1 MKVKPKNA
9 ANLLFS
15 STSLEYVYYEA
26 IANSIDAGASEIAIS
41 IKISSFTEPD
51 TLRISISDNGKGF
64 DEDNFNR
71 FSNLLDRSDPQHKG
85 IGRLVFLS
93 YFSEIFVES
102 AFGLQRRDFI
112 FNDEF
117 DGDCSIDD
125 LDKECYFTVIK
136 LTNYSKERI
145 RKYDYISHDKLKH
158 SILNHF
164 LPRLYQLKMEGK
176 SLTITISVETNNPSS
191 DHDFFGGSSRLSIDD
206 LPELREK
213 TVPDESD
220 LLAQFRML
228 YSIERRISEPKS
240 VISAICADNRTLPVK
255 IIADGNAPDGLQMIF
270 ILYSDYFDGKTN
282 ATREAFTFDESVEKR
297 IKRKFTALVAEV
309 IKEEVPEIQEKNS
322 EVYQGL
328 QAQYPHLVGYFDEP
342 AVGLMDKASVVQSAQ
357 YRFFAD
363 QKAILEAEDLT
374 DEQYELSLG
383 LSSRILTEYIL
394 YRAKIIQKLKSISST
409 DHESEIH
416 NLLVPKGRVFHA
428 NAKINDIFLNNAWI
442 LDDKYMSYT
451 KVLSDIEIEKIY
463 SELGTEGSHQ
473 YSERESGRPDITV
486 VFSRDPEEVNAVD
499 VVIVELK
506 KLGLDLAKK
515 EEVVSQLQQRARRLL
530 EFYPTKIQRI
540 WFYGIIDFDDELLAS
555 LIEREY
561 TPLFSE
567 GTVYYKKQPIS
578 VSLRPL
584 VTKDADIFI
593 LSFEAMLSDAE
604 IRNQTFLSLLKEG
617 LKGHQSV

>member
-1 MKVKPKNA
+1 
-9 ANLLFS
+9 
-15 STSLEYVYYEA
+15 
-26 IANSIDAGASEIAIS
+26 
-41 IKISSFTEPD
+41 
-51 TLRISISDNGKGF
+51 
-64 DEDNFNR
+64 
-71 FSNLLDRSDPQHKG
+71 
-85 IGRLVFLS
+85 
-93 YFSEIFVES
+93 
-102 AFGLQRRDFI
+102 
-112 FNDEF
+112 
-117 DGDCSIDD
+117 
-125 LDKECYFTVIK
+125 
-136 LTNYSKERI
+136 
-145 RKYDYISHDKLKH
+145 
-158 SILNHF
+158 
-164 LPRLYQLKMEGK
+164 MEGR
-176 SLTITISVETNNPSS
+176 SLAITISVETANPSS
-191 DHDFFGGSSRLSIDD
+191 DHDFYAGSSRLSIDD

-213 TVPDESD
+213 IVPDETD

-240 VISAICADNRTLPVK
+240 VISAICADNRTLPVN
-255 IIADGNAPDGLQMIF
+255 IISNGNAPDGFQMIF

-322 EVYQGL
+322 EVYEGL

-363 QKAILEAEDLT
+363 QKEILEAEDLS
-374 DEQYELSLG
+374 DEQYQKSLG

-394 YRAKIIQKLKSISST
+394 YRAKIIQKLKGTSKNWLRHDLGPHPPLVQQWVSLVGLRKTRIFRCALKCISST

-428 NAKINDIFLNNAWI
+428 NARINDIFLNNAWI

-451 KVLSDIEIEKIY
+451 KVLSDIEIERIY
-463 SELGTEGSHQ
+463 LELGTEGSHQ

-486 VFSRDPEEVNAVD
+486 VFSRDPEEASAVD

-506 KLGLDLAKK
+506 KLGLNLAKK

-530 EFYPTKIQRI
+530 EFYPMKIQRI

-578 VSLRPL
+578 VSLRPR

-617 LKGHQSV
+617 LKGNQSV

>member
-15 STSLEYVYYEA
+15 STSLEYVYFEA
-26 IANSIDAGASEIAIS
+26 IANSIDAGASEVKIAIQ
-41 IKISSFTEPD
+41 ISSFTEPE
-51 TLRISISDNGKGF
+51 TLRISILDNGKGF

-71 FSNLLDRSDPQHKG
+71 FSNLLDRLDPQHKG
-85 IGRLVFLS
+85 IGRLVYLS
-93 YFSEIFVES
+93 YFSEIFVDS
-102 AFGLQRRDFI
+102 AFGMQRRHFI

-117 DGDCSIDD
+117 DGDCSIDN
-125 LDKECYFTVIK
+125 LVEECYSTVIE
-136 LTNYSKERI
+136 LTGYSKERI
-145 RKYDYISHDKLKH
+145 HKYDYISHVKLKH

-164 LPRLYQLKMEGK
+164 LPRFYQLKMESR
-176 SLTITISVETNNPSS
+176 SLTITISVETDNPSS
-191 DHDFFGGSSRLSIDD
+191 DHDFYAGSSRLSVDD

-213 TVPDESD
+213 IVPDESD
-220 LLAQFRML
+220 LLAKFRML

-255 IIADGNAPDGLQMIF
+255 IISDGNTPNGFQMIF

-309 IKEEVPEIQEKNS
+309 IKEEAPEIQEKNS
-322 EVYQGL
+322 EVYLGL

-342 AVGLMDKASVVQSAQ
+342 AVGLMDKASVVQAAQ
-357 YRFFAD
+357 YRFFTD
-363 QKAILEAEDLT
+363 QKEILEAEDLT
-374 DEQYELSLG
+374 DEQYEMSLG

-394 YRAKIIQKLKSISST
+394 YRAKIIQKLKNIRST

-428 NAKINDIFLNNAWI
+428 NARINDIFLNNAWV

-451 KVLSDIEIEKIY
+451 KVLSDTEIEKIY
-463 SELGTEGSHQ
+463 TELDAEGSHQ

-486 VFSRDPEEVNAVD
+486 VFSRDPEEANAVD

-530 EFYPTKIQRI
+530 EFYPAKIQRI

-578 VSLRPL
+578 ISLRPL

-617 LKGHQSV
+617 LKGNQSV

>member
-15 STSLEYVYYEA
+15 STSLEYVYFEA
-26 IANSIDAGASEIAIS
+26 IANSIDAGASQVTIAIQ
-41 IKISSFTEPD
+41 ISSFTEPEA
-51 TLRISISDNGKGF
+51 LRISISDNGKGF
-64 DEDNFNR
+64 DETNFNR

-85 IGRLVFLS
+85 IGRLVYLS
-93 YFSEIFVES
+93 YFSEIFVNS
-102 AFGLQRRDFI
+102 AFGMQRRQFI

-117 DGDCSIDD
+117 DGDCSIVD
-125 LDKECYFTVIK
+125 LDEECYSTVID
-136 LTNYSKERI
+136 LSGYSKERI
-145 RKYDYISHDKLKH
+145 HKYDYISHDKLKH

-164 LPRLYQLKMEGK
+164 LPRLYQLKMEGR
-176 SLTITISVETNNPSS
+176 SLSITINVETNNPSS
-191 DHDFFGGSSRLSIDD
+191 DHGFYGGSSRLSVDD

-213 TVPDESD
+213 IVPDESD

-228 YSIERRISEPKS
+228 YSIERRISDPKS

-255 IIADGNAPDGLQMIF
+255 IISDGNAPDGFQMIF
-270 ILYSDYFDGKTN
+270 ILYSNYFDGKTN
-282 ATREAFTFDESVEKR
+282 VTREAFTFDESVEKR
-297 IKRKFTALVAEV
+297 IKRKFTALVAAV

-363 QKAILEAEDLT
+363 QKVILEAEELT
-374 DEQYELSLG
+374 DEQYEMSLG

-394 YRAKIIQKLKSISST
+394 YRAKIIQKLKNIRST

-428 NAKINDIFLNNAWI
+428 NARINDIFLNNAWI

-451 KVLSDIEIEKIY
+451 KVLSDMEIERIY
-463 SELGTEGSHQ
+463 TELGAEGSHQ

-486 VFSRDPEEVNAVD
+486 VFSRDPEEANAVD

-578 VSLRPL
+578 ISLRPL

-617 LKGHQSV
+617 LKGNQSD

>member
-15 STSLEYVYYEA
+15 STSLEYVYFEA
-26 IANSIDAGASEIAIS
+26 IANSIDAGASKITIAIQ
-41 IKISSFTEPD
+41 ISSFTEPE

-64 DEDNFNR
+64 DEASFNR

-85 IGRLVFLS
+85 IGRLVYLS
-93 YFSEIFVES
+93 YFSEIFVNS
-102 AFGLQRRDFI
+102 AFGMQRRHFI

-117 DGDCSIDD
+117 DGDCTLKD
-125 LDKECYFTVIK
+125 LDEESYSTVIE
-136 LTNYSKERI
+136 LTGYSKERI
-145 RKYDYISHDKLKH
+145 HKYDYISHDKLKH

-164 LPRLYQLKMEGK
+164 LPKLYQLKMEGR
-176 SLTITISVETNNPSS
+176 SLAITISVETDNPSS
-191 DHDFFGGSSRLSIDD
+191 DHDFYGGSSRLSIDD

-213 TVPDESD
+213 VVPDEND

-228 YSIERRISEPKS
+228 YSIERRIGEPKS

-255 IIADGNAPDGLQMIF
+255 IISDGNIPHGFQMIF

-309 IKEEVPEIQEKNS
+309 IREEVPEIREKNS

-328 QAQYPHLVGYFDEP
+328 QSQYPHLVGYFDEP
-342 AVGLMDKASVVQSAQ
+342 AVGLMDKASIVQSAQ

-363 QKAILEAEDLT
+363 QKEILEAEELT
-374 DEQYELSLG
+374 DEQYEMSLG

-409 DHESEIH
+409 EYESEIH

-428 NAKINDIFLNNAWI
+428 NARINDIFLNNAWI

-451 KVLSDIEIEKIY
+451 KVLSDVEIERIY
-463 SELGTEGSHQ
+463 TELGVEGSHQ
-473 YSERESGRPDITV
+473 YSERESGRPDITI
-486 VFSRDPEEVNAVD
+486 VFSRDPEEANAVD

-617 LKGHQSV
+617 LKGNQSV

>member
-15 STSLEYVYYEA
+15 STSLEYVYFEA
-26 IANSIDAGASEIAIS
+26 IANSIDAGASQVTIAIQ
-41 IKISSFTEPD
+41 ISSFTEPEA
-51 TLRISISDNGKGF
+51 LRITISDNGKGF
-64 DEDNFNR
+64 DETNFNR
-71 FSNLLDRSDPQHKG
+71 FSNLLDRSDSQHKG
-85 IGRLVFLS
+85 IGRLVYLS
-93 YFSEIFVES
+93 YFSEIFVNS
-102 AFGLQRRDFI
+102 AFGMQRRQFI

-117 DGDCSIDD
+117 DGDCSILD
-125 LDKECYFTVIK
+125 LDEECYSTVID
-136 LTNYSKERI
+136 LSGYSKERI
-145 RKYDYISHDKLKH
+145 HKYDYISHDKLKH

-164 LPRLYQLKMEGK
+164 LPRLYQLKIESR
-176 SLTITISVETNNPSS
+176 SLSITINVATDNPSS
-191 DHDFFGGSSRLSIDD
+191 DHDFYGGSSRLSVDD
-206 LPELREK
+206 LPELRQK
-213 TVPDESD
+213 IVPDESD

-255 IIADGNAPDGLQMIF
+255 IISDGNAPDGFQMIF

-328 QAQYPHLVGYFDEP
+328 KAQYPHLVGYFDEP

-357 YRFFAD
+357 DRFFND
-363 QKAILEAEDLT
+363 QKVILEAEELT
-374 DEQYELSLG
+374 DEQYEMSLG

-394 YRAKIIQKLKSISST
+394 YRAKIIQKLKKIRST

-428 NAKINDIFLNNAWI
+428 NARINDIFLNNAWI

-451 KVLSDIEIEKIY
+451 KVLSDMEIERIY
-463 SELGTEGSHQ
+463 TELGAEGSHQ

-486 VFSRDPEEVNAVD
+486 VFSRDPEEANAVD

-617 LKGHQSV
+617 LKGNQSD

>member
-15 STSLEYVYYEA
+15 STSLEYVYFEA
-26 IANSIDAGASEIAIS
+26 IANSIDAGASEITVTIQ
-41 IKISSFTEPD
+41 ISSFTEPE
-51 TLRISISDNGKGF
+51 TLKISIADNGHGF
-64 DEDNFNR
+64 DEVNFER
-71 FSNLLDRSDPQHKG
+71 FSNLLDRFDSQHKG
-85 IGRLVFLS
+85 IGRLIYLS
-93 YFSEIFVES
+93 YFSEVFVDS
-102 AFGLQRRDFI
+102 AFGKQRRHFI

-125 LDKECYFTVIK
+125 LEEECYSTVIE
-136 LTNYSKERI
+136 LTSYSKERI
-145 RKYDYISHDKLKH
+145 RRYDYISHDKLKQ
-158 SILNHF
+158 SILRHF
-164 LPRLYQLKMEGK
+164 LPKFYQLKLEGRRLDIEINVK
-176 SLTITISVETNNPSS
+176 TENPSI
-191 DHDFFGGSSRLSIDD
+191 DHGFYEGSSRLSIDI

-213 TVPDESD
+213 IVPDDSD

-228 YSIERRISEPKS
+228 YSIQRNISEPKS
-240 VISAICADNRTLPVK
+240 VISAICADNRTLPIR
-255 IIADGNAPDGLQMIF
+255 IISDDNIPDEYQMIF

-297 IKRKFTALVAEV
+297 IKRKFTALVSEV
-309 IKEEVPEIQEKNS
+309 IREEVPEIQEKNV
-322 EVYQGL
+322 EVYQSL

-342 AVGLMDKASVVQSAQ
+342 SVGLMDKSSVVQSAQ

-363 QKAILEAEDLT
+363 QKEILEAEDLT
-374 DEQYELSLG
+374 DEQYEMSLG
-383 LSSRILTEYIL
+383 FSSRILTEYIL
-394 YRAKIIQKLKSISST
+394 YRSKIIQKLKSISST
-409 DHESEIH
+409 DRESEIH
-416 NLLVPKGRVFHA
+416 NLLVPKGKVFHA
-428 NAKINDIFLNNAWI
+428 NTRINDIFLNNAWV

-451 KVLSDIEIEKIY
+451 KVLSDIEIERIY

-486 VFSRDPEEVNAVD
+486 VFSRDPEEASAVD
-499 VVIVELK
+499 VVIIELK
-506 KLGLDLAKK
+506 KLGLDLSKK
-515 EEVVSQLQQRARRLL
+515 EEIVSQLQQRARRLL
-530 EFYPTKIQRI
+530 ECYPAKIQRI

-584 VTKDADIFI
+584 VTKDADIFV